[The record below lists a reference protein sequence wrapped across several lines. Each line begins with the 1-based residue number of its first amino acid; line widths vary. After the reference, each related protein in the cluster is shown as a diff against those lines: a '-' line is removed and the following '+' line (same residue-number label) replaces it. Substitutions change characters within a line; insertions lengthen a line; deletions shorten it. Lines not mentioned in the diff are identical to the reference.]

1 MQLNLRKTVFFSCA
15 LAACMFAPLVARR
28 APVQLLP
35 SSHSVD
41 DVIDTASA
49 LTFVADTAN
58 AAVIQDTVTAGR
70 RTAIVRAAERVSP
83 AVVSVTVTV
92 REQVIPRTFMESLF
106 IPPGTSQ
113 ESQGLGSGSII
124 DPRGLVLT
132 NEHVVRGA
140 TEIYVTLR
148 DGRRFRADLA
158 GFDDVTDLALLRLKN
173 VTGSLP
179 VVPLGSSKDLL
190 VGEWAIAIGNPF
202 GYLLSNAEP
211 TVTAG
216 VISGLNR
223 NIISSAENGDGEGG
237 GYYLDMIQTDASINP
252 GNSGGPLVNAL
263 GQVIGVNSSII
274 SGAGGSIGL
283 GFAIPIDRA
292 KRIAADL
299 LRDGKVRRV
308 FTGVDLKD
316 VAPDSSGRPARV
328 VVVSVAQESPGAA
341 AGIKPGMYVLS
352 ASGRPIHTRFDWE
365 AQLLDSRVGQSFPVV
380 VSDGGQSRTITISP
394 LDLPSLSAGRV
405 QALDDFT
412 LITVTPAIRAE
423 RKLRSENGALIVKVS
438 DEARALGFRDGD
450 LIVDINRNRIES
462 AQQAASLLSRFRGTG
477 VTVRTTIEREGQLGT
492 ISFNIGR

>member
-1 MQLNLRKTVFFSCA
+1 MKLNSIAFSGVLA
-15 LAACMFAPLVARR
+15 LIAFAPA
-28 APVQLLP
+28 
-35 SSHSVD
+35 D
-41 DVIDTASA
+41 ASA
-49 LTFVADTAN
+49 N
-58 AAVIQDTVTAGR
+58 ASFQDTISSGR

-92 REQVIPRTFMESLF
+92 RENVVPRTLMESLF
-106 IPPGTSQ
+106 IPPGAQQ

-124 DPRGLVLT
+124 DARGLVLT

-148 DGRRFRADLA
+148 DGRRFKADVA
-158 GFDDVTDLALLRLKN
+158 GSDDVTDLALLRLKN
-173 VTGSLP
+173 VTGQLP
-179 VVPLGSSKDLL
+179 VAPLGTSRDLM

-216 VISGLNR
+216 VVSGLNR
-223 NIISSAENGDGEGG
+223 NIISGAAESG

-274 SGAGGSIGL
+274 SGQGGSIGL

-292 KRIAADL
+292 KRVAADL

-308 FTGVDLKD
+308 FTGIDLAD
-316 VAPDSSGRPARV
+316 VPPDSSGRPASVRV
-328 VVVSVAQESPGAA
+328 ASVAQASPGAT
-341 AGIKPGMYVLS
+341 AGIRAGMNVTS
-352 ASGRPIHTRFDWE
+352 AGGRAIHTRFDWE
-365 AQLLDSRVGQSFPVV
+365 AQLLDSRVGEAFDVV
-380 VSDGGQSRTITISP
+380 VSDAGRQRTVRIAP
-394 LDLPSLSAGRV
+394 QDLPSLAAGRV

-423 RKLRSENGALIVKVS
+423 RKLHSETGALIVKLS
-438 DEARALGFRDGD
+438 DAARGLGLRDGD
-450 LIVDINRNRIES
+450 LIVDINRNRIATAEE
-462 AQQAASLLSRFRGTG
+462 AAVLLARLRGTG
-477 VTVRTTIEREGQLGT
+477 LAVTMTVERDGELGS